1 MKQSI
6 CFKSTKQ
13 QHNRERRKELILQ
26 RRQAKQLLKSEFGR
40 FEYLTFQSSTIRS
53 LKTEN
58 GEDPTFM
65 FHAKIRESQQP
76 PPPMILT
83 MVLSPRQ
90 KGLCESQPGQSDPGK
105 ALQLLQ
111 SRITG
116 PSDLIPICPTNK
128 HYIPVLT
135 FTDSFRFLLVL
146 FWLQSLYTPKKLGK
160 LVLLGKPF
168 CMQTYF
174 FDILTSENE
183 KRKCPSSIPIQTPLG
198 KVAP

>member
-1 MKQSI
+1 MINPLSFYKPVILKAPKCFKTYPPKVKSRITTADMKQSI

-26 RRQAKQLLKSEFGR
+26 RRHAKQLLKSEFGR

-65 FHAKIRESQQP
+65 FHAKIRESQQS

-111 SRITG
+111 SRIIG
-116 PSDLIPICPTNK
+116 PSDPIPICPTNK
-128 HYIPVLT
+128 H
-135 FTDSFRFLLVL
+135 
-146 FWLQSLYTPKKLGK
+146 
-160 LVLLGKPF
+160 
-168 CMQTYF
+168 
-174 FDILTSENE
+174 
-183 KRKCPSSIPIQTPLG
+183 
-198 KVAP
+198 